1 MSARKV
7 AMTEDEVRA
16 LPVAVDLPTAARA
29 LGLGRTA
36 AYELVRSGAWPTPVP
51 RLGRLIKVP
60 RAPLLIRGGGF
71 ESGRRDW
78 DQAGR
83 VSPEMSHA
91 CPAKYPADW
100 LRRASMS
107 PDP

>member
-1 MSARKV
+1 MPTRRV

-36 AYELVRSGAWPTPVP
+36 AYELERSGTWPTPVL

-60 RAPLLIRGGGF
+60 RAPLLALLGLTD
-71 ESGRRDW
+71 EPHLS
-78 DQAGR
+78 Q
-83 VSPEMSHA
+83 
-91 CPAKYPADW
+91 
-100 LRRASMS
+100 
-107 PDP
+107 